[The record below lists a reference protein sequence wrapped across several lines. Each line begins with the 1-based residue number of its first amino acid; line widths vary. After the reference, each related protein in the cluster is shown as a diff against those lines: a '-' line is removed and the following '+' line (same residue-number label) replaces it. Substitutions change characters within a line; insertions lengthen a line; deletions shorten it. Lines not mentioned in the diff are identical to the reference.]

1 MWSRQIGEEIGVN
14 IPLEN
19 ITGLEDGTPQAKAN
33 WVTSKAGEGYND
45 FYFTD
50 DVYKNVKAVQD
61 ALEVLDVKSKS
72 RVAYEN
78 MQKKLDRDFNAMR
91 KVLVLLRQGLITWI
105 GEIGRKY

>member
-1 MWSRQIGEEIGVN
+1 MMIISRLIIFNVPGE

-33 WVTSKAGEGYND
+33 WVTGKAAEGYND

-61 ALEVLDVKSKS
+61 ALEVLDVK
-72 RVAYEN
+72 
-78 MQKKLDRDFNAMR
+78 
-91 KVLVLLRQGLITWI
+91 
-105 GEIGRKY
+105 